1 MSSRYLKVK
10 VNGKWSMVPIPNP
23 YSEYYVALTCE
34 CDRCLIKFNNKLNV
48 HIIQDEEE

>member
-23 YSEYYVALTCE
+23 YSEYYVGLTCE
-34 CDRCLIKFNNKLNV
+34 CDRCLIAFNIKRNI
-48 HIIQDEEE
+48 HIIQEEE